1 MRTMDKSEENGRS
14 ATRRQTY
21 RDAFLRNCHRLLAMG
36 YAKMDAASFQ
46 TEEETVITGELVL
59 SMNTT
64 LESSDAPLWTAHF
77 VVLDDP
83 PVNAPGR
90 TGKRRRRVDIE
101 VIRTQ
106 RGRRPRIQFEAKR
119 LHANGSVA
127 AYLGPD
133 GMGLFLKGEYAAGH
147 SDVGM
152 LGYVQLGNPRDWAKK
167 IDSALRGDRGKY
179 GLRGDG
185 DFMREDLVPALDST
199 YCSKHDRSGVGEPV
213 TVFHTFLQFN

>member
-1 MRTMDKSEENGRS
+1 METIDKSEE
-14 ATRRQTY
+14 RRQSVKKTQMF
-21 RDAFLRNCHRLLAMG
+21 REAFLRNCHDLLAMG

-46 TEEETVITGELVL
+46 TEEETVITGKLVL
-59 SMNTT
+59 AMNAT
-64 LESSDAPLWTAHF
+64 LDSSDAPSWVAHF

-119 LHANGSVA
+119 FYSSGSVA

-133 GMGLFLKGEYAAGH
+133 GMGLFLKGEYAAEH
-147 SDVGM
+147 DDAGM
-152 LGYVQLGNPRDWAKK
+152 LGYVQARESSAWADEIESKLRDNREEYSVR
-167 IDSALRGDRGKY
+167 D
-179 GLRGDG
+179 DG
-185 DFMREDLVPALDST
+185 DFRREDLTPTLDHT
-199 YCSKHDRSGVGEPV
+199 YRSRHDRLTVGKPI
-213 TVFHTFLQFN
+213 TIFHTLLRFN